1 MQNPDMAISTLS
13 LLAQG
18 AAVSLFLAIV
28 GVIGGTIFAVL
39 LNLFAFSR
47 FGLARGCY
55 HIYIYFV
62 RGTPLLVQ
70 ALLVFYALPAF
81 GIYFGPITAGSLVL
95 TFYVG
100 ALFAEV
106 LRGGVLAVPNT
117 LWESA
122 RSLGLPPVQVLSKV
136 TIPLVM
142 RYTLPPYINVCV
154 MTIKASSVLSII
166 SVWELTL
173 AAREIVERTLDVF
186 PVMITAACF
195 YFIMCFSIDRLGR
208 RIEHQLALKGFAGER
223 V

>member
-1 MQNPDMAISTLS
+1 MIESTLR

-18 AAVSLFLAIV
+18 ALVSLLLAII
-28 GVIGGTIFAVL
+28 GVIGGTILALL
-39 LNLFAFSR
+39 LNLLVFSR
-47 FGLARGCY
+47 VAAARALY

-70 ALLVFYALPAF
+70 ALLIFYALPAF
-81 GIYFGPITAGSLVL
+81 NVHIGPYVAGGIVLSL
-95 TFYVG
+95 YVG

-106 LRGGVLAVPNT
+106 FRGGVLAIPRT

-122 RSLGLPPVQVLSKV
+122 RSLGLPPMPLLRKIV
-136 TIPLVM
+136 IPLVL

-173 AAREIVERTLDVF
+173 AAREIIERTLEVF
-186 PVMITAACF
+186 PVLGAAACF
-195 YFIMCFSIDRLGR
+195 YFVMCFSVDRLGR
-208 RIEHQLALKGFAGER
+208 HVERRLALKGFAGVR
-223 V
+223 A

>member
-1 MQNPDMAISTLS
+1 MIESTLR

-18 AAVSLFLAIV
+18 ALVSLLLAII
-28 GVIGGTIFAVL
+28 GVIGGTILALL
-39 LNLFAFSR
+39 LNLLAFSR
-47 FGLARGCY
+47 IAAARALY

-70 ALLVFYALPAF
+70 ALLIFYALPAF
-81 GIYFGPITAGSLVL
+81 NVHIGPYVAGGIVLSL
-95 TFYVG
+95 YVG

-106 LRGGVLAVPNT
+106 FRGGVLAIPRT

-122 RSLGLPPVQVLSKV
+122 RSLGLPPMPLLRKIV
-136 TIPLVM
+136 IPLVL

-173 AAREIVERTLDVF
+173 AAREIIERTLEVF
-186 PVMITAACF
+186 PVLGAAACF
-195 YFIMCFSIDRLGR
+195 YFVMCFSVDRLGR
-208 RIEHQLALKGFAGER
+208 HVERRLALKGFAGVR
-223 V
+223 A

>member
-1 MQNPDMAISTLS
+1 MATSTLW

-18 AAVSLFLAIV
+18 AAVSLYLAVV
-28 GVIGGTIFAVL
+28 GVICGTILALL

-47 FGLARGCY
+47 ILPLRGIY
-55 HIYIYFV
+55 HIYIFFI

-70 ALLVFYALPAF
+70 ALLIFYALPSF
-81 GIYFGPITAGSLVL
+81 GIRIGPLAAGALVL
-95 TFYVG
+95 TLYVG

-106 LRGGVLAVPNT
+106 FRGGVLAIPRT
-117 LWESA
+117 LLESA
-122 RSLGLPPVQVLSKV
+122 RSLGLPPLPVLRKV
-136 TIPLVM
+136 IVPLVM

-186 PVMITAACF
+186 PVMIAASCF
-195 YFIMCFSIDRLGR
+195 YFVMCFSVDRLGR
-208 RIEHQLALKGFAGER
+208 RVEHRLALKGFAGES

>member
-1 MQNPDMAISTLS
+1 MATSTLW

-18 AAVSLFLAIV
+18 AAVSLFLAVV
-28 GVIGGTIFAVL
+28 GVIGGTILAL
-39 LNLFAFSR
+39 LLSLFAFSR
-47 FGLARGCY
+47 VALARGCY

-70 ALLVFYALPAF
+70 ALLIFYALPAF
-81 GIYFGPITAGSLVL
+81 GIRMEPLAAGALVL
-95 TFYVG
+95 TVYVG

-106 LRGGVLAVPNT
+106 FRGGVLAIPRT
-117 LWESA
+117 LLESA
-122 RSLGLPPVQVLSKV
+122 RSLGLPPVPVLRKV
-136 TIPLVM
+136 IIPLVM
-142 RYTLPPYINVCV
+142 RYTLPPYINVCI

-186 PVMITAACF
+186 PVMIAASCF

-208 RIEHQLALKGFAGER
+208 RIERRLALKGFAGER
-223 V
+223 A